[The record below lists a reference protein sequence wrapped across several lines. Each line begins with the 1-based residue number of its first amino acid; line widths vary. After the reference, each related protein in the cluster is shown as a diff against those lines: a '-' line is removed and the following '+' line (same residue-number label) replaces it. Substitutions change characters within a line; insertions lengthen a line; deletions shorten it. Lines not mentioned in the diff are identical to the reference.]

1 MFEKID
7 FQQKTVQSNNIDT
20 ITTHYLSASNI
31 AFGHAFV
38 AANPDGIY
46 LFKFNNG
53 NSKKMC
59 KIFVKVTI
67 RTRLVN
73 VGSGLSYQTP

>member
-1 MFEKID
+1 MRRLIFNKKL
-7 FQQKTVQSNNIDT
+7 FKVNNIDT

>member
-1 MFEKID
+1 MRRLTFNKKL
-7 FQQKTVQSNNIDT
+7 FKVNNIDT

-73 VGSGLSYQTP
+73 VGLGLSYQTP

>member
-1 MFEKID
+1 MRRLTFNKKL
-7 FQQKTVQSNNIDT
+7 FKVNNIDT
-20 ITTHYLSASNI
+20 ITTHYLIASNI

-38 AANPDGIY
+38 AANPDGNY

>member
-1 MFEKID
+1 MRRLTFNKKLFE
-7 FQQKTVQSNNIDT
+7 VNNIDT

>member
-1 MFEKID
+1 MRRLTFNKKL
-7 FQQKTVQSNNIDT
+7 FKVNNIDT

-73 VGSGLSYQTP
+73 VGWGLSYQTP

>member
-1 MFEKID
+1 MRRLTFNKKL
-7 FQQKTVQSNNIDT
+7 FKVNNIDT